1 MGLAWPLNFLPLG
14 LTLVLSTV
22 SLGLAHYFL
31 LARNKS
37 LTSEARLPRQL
48 LLLLITISAVITAIV
63 VSPLPESTR
72 NQVLGLI
79 GVLLSGVIVL
89 SSAPFVTNFM
99 ATVMLRVTLPFE
111 VGDFIRVGDYFGK
124 VSGRGL
130 FDTEI
135 QTENR
140 ELIALPNATFIN
152 QGVTVMRSSGVIISA
167 TVSLGYD
174 HGAAKVES
182 LLLQA
187 ATEAGL
193 DDPFVHLITLGD
205 FSVQYRIAGLLSD
218 VDRNLTARSDLNKK
232 ILYVLHGANVEI
244 ASPTITR
251 HINQDA
257 DTRIL
262 PTEQPVLTASEGAD
276 AEDIVF
282 DKAREISGL
291 ETTRSELKIELDAL
305 KAQRG
310 DAKRVADVKQ
320 QLKLLEEKISELSQ
334 GK

>member
-1 MGLAWPLNFLPLG
+1 MELVWPLNFLPLA
-14 LTLVLSTV
+14 LTLALSIV
-22 SLGLAHYFL
+22 ALGLGHYFL
-31 LARNKS
+31 LARNKTLS
-37 LTSEARLPRQL
+37 SEARLPRQL
-48 LLLLITISAVITAIV
+48 LLLVLTISAVLTAIV

-111 VGDFIRVGDYFGK
+111 VGDFIRVGDFFGK

-167 TVSLGYD
+167 SVSLGYD
-174 HGAAKVES
+174 HAAAEVEA

-187 ATEAGL
+187 AAEAGL
-193 DDPFVHLITLGD
+193 DDPFVHLLSLGD
-205 FSVQYRIAGLLSD
+205 FSVQYRVAGLLAD
-218 VDRNLTARSDLNKK
+218 VDRNLTARSELNKK
-232 ILYVLHGANVEI
+232 ILYVLHGAGVEI

-251 HINQDA
+251 HITQDA

-262 PTEQPVLTASEGAD
+262 PPEPALQAVVESPD

-282 DKAREISGL
+282 DKAREISQL
-291 ETTRSELKIELDAL
+291 EASRAEL
-305 KAQRG
+305 KAQLETVKADRG
-310 DAKRVADVKQ
+310 SAGLAADLKQ
-320 QLKLLEEKISELSQ
+320 QLKLLEQNIKALGE